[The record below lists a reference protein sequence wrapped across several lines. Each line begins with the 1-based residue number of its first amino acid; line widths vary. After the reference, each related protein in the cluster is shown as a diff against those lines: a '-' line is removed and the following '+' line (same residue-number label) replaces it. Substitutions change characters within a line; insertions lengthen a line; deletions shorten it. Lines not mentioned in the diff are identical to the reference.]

1 MVHDYYVKGRV
12 TNIVLVIDFGSVIQK
27 KLSYGHVSLIYSQE
41 ERGLL
46 TTISKVDVRTWASL

>member
-1 MVHDYYVKGRV
+1 MVHDYYMKRRV
-12 TNIVLVIDFGSVIQK
+12 ANIVLGIDFGSVIQK

-46 TTISKVDVRTWASL
+46 TTVSKVDVRTWASL